1 MIPKDIGESEYFR
14 AGLYIRFLY
23 PKKNVN
29 FTFVV
34 FTKKKQISKTLC
46 LRKYSEI
53 KKK

>member
-34 FTKKKQISKTLC
+34 FTKKTD
-46 LRKYSEI
+46 I
-53 KKK
+53 KNSLFKKI